1 MNYEELE
8 KKVNIFFFVRV
19 IILNIIHLQF
29 NSYIY
34 NLVSHLLETFQ
45 LNFINENYF

>member
-8 KKVNIFFFVRV
+8 KKVNIFFFVRF
-19 IILNIIHLQF
+19 IILNISHLQV

-34 NLVSHLLETFQ
+34 NLVSHLLEKFQ
-45 LNFINENYF
+45 SDFINENYF